1 MSMLNAIRLFF
12 FHLIGRDDR
21 KLFAERLG
29 LNPAEILYLDKR
41 VIDPCE
47 AALVHSRRKG
57 YICSVGELYDAL
69 VDCELPLLA
78 DLL

>member
-1 MSMLNAIRLFF
+1 MLNTIRLFF
-12 FHLIGRDDR
+12 LHLIGRDEW

-41 VIDPCE
+41 VINPSE
-47 AALVHSRRKG
+47 AALVHSRRQG

-69 VDCELPLLA
+69 VACELPLLA